1 VTDIIPVNGV
11 TREEL
16 LALAASVEKN
26 SEHPLGEAIVREA
39 EERGLELAETGTF
52 DSIPGRGVV
61 ATTGGTEVALGNRAL
76 MADRGIELS
85 AQAIEAERLE
95 SEGKTVMF
103 IAANGRLA
111 GVIAVADTLKDSS
124 QEAVAELRRMDLE
137 VIMLTGDNVRTAE
150 AIASQAG
157 IERVLAEVQPQD
169 KAAEV
174 RKLQDAGRVVAMVGD
189 GVNDAPALA
198 LADAGIA
205 IGSGADVARETGSVI
220 LVRDDVRDVAAAIQV
235 GKKTMRTVRQNLLWA
250 FGYNAAMIPLAAGI
264 LYPFTHQIVSPEL
277 AALLMALSSFS
288 VTMNTLRMRGYRPAG
303 RGPKAPA
310 PVAQPPRHHVAEAAS

>member
-288 VTMNTLRMRGYRPAG
+288 VTMNTLR
-303 RGPKAPA
+303 KAPA